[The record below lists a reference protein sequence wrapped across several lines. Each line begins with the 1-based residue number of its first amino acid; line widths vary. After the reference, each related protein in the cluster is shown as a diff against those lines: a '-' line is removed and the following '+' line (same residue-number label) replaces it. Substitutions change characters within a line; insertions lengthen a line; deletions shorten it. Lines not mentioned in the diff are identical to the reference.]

1 VKNLLAAALFVL
13 FVLTVGSCG
22 TGNHLVSVAVSPNP
36 ASINA
41 PGSLQLQAIGT
52 FSDGTTLG
60 LPTATWTYATTTD
73 VIKVSN
79 TGLATCGVQ
88 GGPAS
93 EPATVT
99 ASFAGLSGSTKLACY
114 SPLV

>member
-41 PGSLQLQAIGT
+41 PGSLQLNATGT
-52 FSDGTTLG
+52 FSDGTTTA
-60 LPTATWTYATTTD
+60 LPTATWTYTTTTTT
-73 VIKVSN
+73 VKVSS
-79 TGLATCGVQ
+79 TGLATCDAQ

-93 EPATVT
+93 DATTVT
-99 ASFAGLSGSTKLACY
+99 ATFAGLSGSTKLACY